1 MMGFQ
6 RGLASMVYKL
16 FDKKSTGSGIANN
29 DIKQKLK
36 NYTNQLL
43 ENLEKEKF
51 ILGLEIIFEVLI

>member
-29 DIKQKLK
+29 DIK
-36 NYTNQLL
+36 
-43 ENLEKEKF
+43 
-51 ILGLEIIFEVLI
+51 